1 MITILFHST
10 IMPDVA
16 MVRNSRSDCNESYRG
31 GWSTSLSALFQ
42 DPSSKS
48 DCCALACCGVL
59 LSDRNYYLAL
69 DEPPPPWWKRLGKYF
84 GLPILVAT
92 VYVVCS
98 KFLPTT
104 DSKHHLKA
112 MLVWILFV
120 LLVALLTKAKHE
132 RIRVRR
138 AVMTKLHNSK
148 FGTITNDNTLNSS
161 ATAGTTNNQVDDS
174 DEDAVHGIV
183 GTSFSPLS
191 IESYIPLHQHDDI
204 RKAHAVCACFG
215 ADGVYVQNN
224 DDTLDDSMDE
234 PISNSMMVLQERPPA
249 DLCHCLWSTLL
260 TSCCGY
266 LCGAWWV
273 CCGMCAISQE
283 DRELRRLLPKKDL
296 QVDYITFEP
305 YVDYMNKLQD
315 LRLNQVKSLWMH
327 GKAISQLSRK
337 LVTILGLTLI
347 LLTFVA
353 LSNLDAEFHVLNL
366 AVLIATF
373 SQAFIIVYLVH
384 WNRNRFNLSLDAV
397 IKYFSSGFVLCTF
410 IVIVYEMMVLLVLEF
425 FMLLILVCGINGE
438 VSPGMAKQEIKDLTK
453 QFEKDHV
460 GIFVVFVFLNAY
472 LVAALVEELSKYFGF
487 WMLEHPDLMDAK
499 DIVFLTEDGQ
509 EINTNNR
516 TLQSR
521 GAAITIAMVAVATGF
536 ACAENLLYVFVYT
549 PPSVTNELVTL
560 VTRSLFPLHPLLAAI
575 QSIGVVQRDLESNRK
590 SQLGRIVFPAVLLH
604 GSFDFVL
611 MIMALLDGANQPA
624 ATTGTNSTTGTYSNT
639 DDKDDTI
646 HVDDGIPMTETIISV
661 AMSVGFMVA
670 GFFYYYCASKSQRLR
685 LIELEQGNQGGS
697 EMLV

>member
-1 MITILFHST
+1 
-10 IMPDVA
+10 
-16 MVRNSRSDCNESYRG
+16 
-31 GWSTSLSALFQ
+31 
-42 DPSSKS
+42 
-48 DCCALACCGVL
+48 
-59 LSDRNYYLAL
+59 
-69 DEPPPPWWKRLGKYF
+69 
-84 GLPILVAT
+84 
-92 VYVVCS
+92 
-98 KFLPTT
+98 
-104 DSKHHLKA
+104 
-112 MLVWILFV
+112 MLVWTLFL
-120 LLVALLTKAKHE
+120 LLVALLCKAKYE
-132 RIRVRR
+132 RIRVRK
-138 AVMTKLHNSK
+138 AVMTKLHYAKYGATTNNPSRN
-148 FGTITNDNTLNSS
+148 TI
-161 ATAGTTNNQVDDS
+161 GTTNNPEDQ
-174 DEDAVHGIV
+174 DENEYDAVNAIV
-183 GTSFSPLS
+183 GASVSHIS
-191 IESYIPLHQHDDI
+191 VDSYLQLHAHDI
-204 RKAHAVCACFG
+204 RAAHALCTCFNT
-215 ADGVYVQNN
+215 DVVYVHNN
-224 DDTLDDSMDE
+224 NDTLDDGMDE
-234 PISNSMMVLQERPPA
+234 PVNNNIMVLQERPPA
-249 DLCHCLWSTLL
+249 DLCRCLWNTLL
-260 TSCCGY
+260 ASCCGY
-266 LCGAWWV
+266 LCGAWWL

-305 YVDYMNKLQD
+305 YVDYLNKFQN
-315 LRLNQVKSLWMH
+315 LRLHQVKSLWMH
-327 GKAISQLSRK
+327 VKAMSQLSRK

-347 LLTFVA
+347 WLTFVA
-353 LSNLDAEFHVLNL
+353 LLNIDPEFHVLNL
-366 AVLIATF
+366 VVVVATF
-373 SQAFIIVYLVH
+373 SQAFIIIYFVH
-384 WNRNRFNLSLDAV
+384 WNRNRFDLSLDAV

-410 IVIVYEMMVLLVLEF
+410 IAMAYEMMVSSVLQF
-425 FMLLILVCGINGE
+425 FIFIILICGVMGE
-438 VSPGMAKQEIKDLTK
+438 VTPGMTNQQMNDLGK
-453 QFEKDHV
+453 QFAKDHV

-499 DIVFLTEDGQ
+499 DIVVPTEDGQ
-509 EINTNNR
+509 EINTNNC

-536 ACAENLLYVFVYT
+536 ACSENLLYVFVYT
-549 PPSVTNELVTL
+549 PPSVTNELATL
-560 VTRSLFPLHPLLAAI
+560 VARSLFPVHPLCAAI
-575 QSIGVVQRDLESNRK
+575 QSIGVVQRDLEGDRK